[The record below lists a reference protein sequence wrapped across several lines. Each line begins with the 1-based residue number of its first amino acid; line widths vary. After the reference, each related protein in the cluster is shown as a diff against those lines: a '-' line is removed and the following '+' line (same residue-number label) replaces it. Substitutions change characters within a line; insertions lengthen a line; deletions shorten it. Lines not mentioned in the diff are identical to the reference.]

1 VGITVAVHDLFEC
14 LPFQGKMTKPTS
26 HLFRGYLTGVMS
38 VLFASHITVLETE
51 CIAKGDAECVFTT
64 EQLASRTR
72 S

>member
-1 VGITVAVHDLFEC
+1 
-14 LPFQGKMTKPTS
+14 MTKPTS